1 MNAKTA
7 RLLVILP
14 AYNEAKTVGRVI
26 RDIPRQVHHIDEISI
41 LVVDDGSTDGT
52 AETARA
58 AGAEVVSHDRN
69 MGVGAA
75 IITGLREALA
85 RKVDFAVNMDADG
98 QFDPAAIHQLIRPL
112 VDGDA
117 QFATA
122 SRFADP
128 ALVPKM
134 PLVKRLGNAA
144 MSRLVSRIAG
154 RRFFDVSCGFRA
166 YSRESLMR
174 LFLHGKFTYTQEMI
188 LALSFAGVP
197 IVEVPVKVR
206 GVREHGKSKVANNLF
221 VYAYKT
227 LGIIFS
233 CVRDYRPSMVF
244 NAMTFALLAL
254 AIGLGGFFVW
264 HRLATGSFSPH
275 LWAGFTSAFLWGL
288 GFLTFVMSQLALMLS
303 RLRLLHEEQLYL
315 ARRQAHRDV

>member
-1 MNAKTA
+1 MTGT
-7 RLLVILP
+7 LLVILP
-14 AYNEAKTVGRVI
+14 AFNEAKTVGRVI
-26 RDIPRQVHHIDEISI
+26 RDIPRRIDHIDRISV

-52 AETARA
+52 AEIARA

-85 RKVDFAVNMDADG
+85 RKVDFAVNLDADG
-98 QFDPAAIHQLIRPL
+98 QFDPAAIQQLVRPL
-112 VDGDA
+112 VEGEA

-122 SRFADP
+122 SRFANP
-128 ALVPKM
+128 ALVPSM

-144 MSRLVSRIAG
+144 MSRLVSRIVG
-154 RRFFDVSCGFRA
+154 RRFYDVSCGFRA
-166 YSRESLMR
+166 YTRESLMR

-188 LALSFAGVP
+188 LALSFAGIT

-227 LGIIFS
+227 LGIIYS

-244 NAMTFALLAL
+244 NVMTLALLAVG
-254 AIGLGGFFVW
+254 AALGGFFVW
-264 HRLATGSFSPH
+264 HRLATGSFTPH
-275 LWAGFTSAFLWGL
+275 VWAGFTSAFLWGL
-288 GFLTFVMSQLALMLS
+288 GFLTFLMSQVALMLS

-315 ARRQAHRDV
+315 ARRQAHRDD